1 MRALWLAAGFAA
13 AAITAGCS
21 SEPPASDPPS
31 ERQSTTTTEAPA
43 GHGSL
48 AQCLSEH
55 GVPAA
60 PGPAGPPP
68 GVDPGKWDSAMQACA
83 SYAPGPAG

>member
-1 MRALWLAAGFAA
+1 MHARRLAVLVAAIAAIAA
-13 AAITAGCS
+13 APTACS
-21 SEPPASDPPS
+21 SSTPPA
-31 ERQSTTTTEAPA
+31 EQSTTSVAPT

-60 PGPAGPPP
+60 PGPAVGPPP
-68 GVDPGKWDSAMQACA
+68 GVPEQTWNKAMQEC
-83 SYAPGPAG
+83 SSLAPGPAG

>member
-1 MRALWLAAGFAA
+1 MAGRGIAAAG
-13 AAITAGCS
+13 ILAGCS
-21 SEPPASDPPS
+21 SNPPA
-31 ERQSTTTTEAPA
+31 EQSTTEKSEVAPT

-60 PGPAGPPP
+60 PGPIPGRRQ
-68 GVDPGKWDSAMQACA
+68 GVDPDTWNEAMQTC
-83 SYAPGPAG
+83 SSLAPGPAG

>member
-1 MRALWLAAGFAA
+1 MRLSWLAAGATA
-13 AAITAGCS
+13 AAILAGCS
-21 SEPPASDPPS
+21 SDPQQP
-31 ERQSTTTTEAPA
+31 TTTESDVAPT

-60 PGPAGPPP
+60 PGPATGPPP
-68 GVDPGKWDSAMQACA
+68 GVDPDTWHQALQAC
-83 SYAPGPAG
+83 SSLAPGPAD